1 MPFTDS
7 CNGERSWRRE
17 VRGKRRERGEG
28 KGGEERGGRK
38 GEGEEWD
45 REGRGGEGRG

>member
-17 VRGKRRERGEG
+17 VRGKRREGRRGG
-28 KGGEERGGRK
+28 KGK
-38 GEGEEWD
+38 GKSGI
-45 REGRGGEGRG
+45 GRGGEGRGGVEGR